1 MKPSCNT
8 LLNLVSVTEPEKNTN
23 SDQKSSI
30 KLMLSIREL
39 TQTQTILSQL
49 VITNS
54 LLGPEMSTRD
64 FSETK
69 FQKTINMKISLNF
82 LQLILLIQLIGENK
96 VLSMVLKTKANV
108 VHAGLSL
115 LLLLLKDILSSK
127 VDTFSVFLNN
137 NLLIV
142 TKFLMVVTE
151 VSKDL
156 LSTMMKL
163 ILKLLKPTIHTKEP
177 MELARTPQS
186 KVVSKFLPMQLFHHK
201 ILTN

>member
-1 MKPSCNT
+1 M
-8 LLNLVSVTEPEKNTN
+8 VSVTEPEKNMN
-23 SDQKSSI
+23 SDLKSFI
-30 KLMLSIREL
+30 KLMLSIKEL

-54 LLGPEMSTRD
+54 LLGPEMNTRD

-69 FQKTINMKISLNF
+69 FQKIMSMKISLNF

-115 LLLLLKDILSSK
+115 LLLLLKDMLSSK

-142 TKFLMVVTE
+142 TKFLMVVTV

-163 ILKLLKPTIHTKEP
+163 ILKLLKKTIHTKES

-186 KVVSKFLPMQLFHHK
+186 KAVSKFQLMQPFHHK